1 MNKIINTTK
10 LRNVLNRFLRIDI
23 VRQRKFSILKILI
36 SLHIEK
42 VHRKIYDTQYRQDYK
57 ITWKDKPILRYY
69 SLLFWL
75 IPNFRGYLKHWKP
88 IIVKAYNI
96 KKLSIIRQV
105 TFFKIRKVNV
115 ERYSY
120 VA

>member
-1 MNKIINTTK
+1 MKNAVNPKSLIH
-10 LRNVLNRFLRIDI
+10 I

-42 VHRKIYDTQYRQDYK
+42 IHRKVYDNQYRQDYK
-57 ITWKDKPILRYY
+57 ITWRDRPILRWY
-69 SLLFWL
+69 SFLFLL
-75 IPNFRGYLKHWKP
+75 IPDFRAYLNHWKP
-88 IIVKAYNI
+88 IIKKAYNI

-105 TFFKIRKVNV
+105 TFWNIRKVNV
-115 ERYSY
+115 ERYSSY